1 MLINQKYGRQ
11 GNANYV
17 FSKLAQK
24 SGASCTSS
32 TSEATSCIFND
43 VTVGT
48 NEGACTPGTPDCL
61 SNGEA
66 YGVMSGYSAGSGY
79 DLATGL
85 GSVNANNLVNAWST
99 VTTLPSTTTLS
110 NVSPIAVTHGQP
122 VSFTV
127 AVKPQ
132 TGSGTPTGIVSLAGP
147 ATGTSKPGIGAFSL
161 SGGSVTASTDL
172 LPGGSYSL
180 TAHYPGDATYSASD
194 PGPISVTVN
203 KENSQPQAFL
213 VTFNSSNNVVSYNT
227 NTAQYGSPYIL
238 RVNVDNAAG
247 QLCAPVATSGATAC
261 PTGTVAMTNNGST
274 LDAGTFTLNSYG
286 YFEDLTVQL
295 PGGTNSV
302 KSAYA
307 GDNSF
312 NASSATNAISIT
324 PAATGTGA
332 PSIGGVGPW
341 VGTALYANTT
351 VTAQS
356 SGNPPGGNV
365 TFLVNGVA
373 AVGTVTYSGTA
384 GSASNPSASLSAAFL
399 SSVSPFTTPGSYSI
413 SASYS
418 GDANYG
424 ASTSGVTNLAVQFYQ
439 PTVALSPFTQNVLP
453 GNTATVT
460 AVVDTTDKTIYPT
473 GSVTFVNES
482 TNQNLGPAVNCVNGK
497 DSSGN
502 YECIATFTFVPSGGT
517 TVVQA
522 QYSGDVNYPGAASG
536 AVVVNVPDFA
546 INPNTNPVTV
556 TQGQAQTASI
566 IIGGLG
572 GFTGNVSNFA
582 CSGLPAETTCSFSPA
597 TVTGGNGST
606 TLTITT
612 TAIGQM
618 RRRAANENRRRGWM
632 AAAVLP
638 LLGICLI
645 GIPAWRRRGVLA
657 ALVTIAFFVMMLP
670 SCGGGGGGTTPPP
683 NNPVPSITS
692 IAPTQQAAG
701 SQSQTL
707 TITGTGFVS
716 GTTATYNN
724 VAHPVS
730 YSGST
735 VLTIT
740 LTAADMAAT
749 GSYPVVV
756 TNPTPGGGA
765 SGAVDFNVVTGTP
778 VGSFNVTVTA
788 SSGSLTHTTNFN
800 LVVQ

>member
-1 MLINQKYGRQ
+1 MALINQKYGRQ

-17 FSKLAQK
+17 FYKLAQK

-194 PGPISVTVN
+194 SGPISVTVN

-312 NASSATNAISIT
+312 NASTGTNAITIT
-324 PAATGTGA
+324 PASTTLTLPIVGGAAVGQSVQISVSVNTASSGVAPTGTVTFYA
-332 PSIGGVGPW
+332 N
-341 VGTALYANTT
+341 GTALGGTVSYSPVAGGSGGPAYVLATLISNTNAFTASGNYAITATYNGDANYSPSTSNPTT
-351 VTAQS
+351 VTVIYPAPNLVVTPNSQTVS
-356 SGNPPGGNV
+356 YGGTATIAALVDTTNKTV
-365 TFLVNGVA
+365 YPTGTLTFTDAN
-373 AVGTVTYSGTA
+373 SGTA
-384 GSASNPSASLSAAFL
+384 IAGPITCANAKDTSGNFACQA
-399 SSVSPFTTPGSYSI
+399 VITFTVTSGDPI
-413 SASYS
+413 AVSYS
-418 GDANYG
+418 GDANYPSSSSWAYITMPDFNFS
-424 ASTSGVTNLAVQFYQ
+424 ASGWVQVNAGQ
-439 PTVALSPFTQNVLP
+439 SQSL
-453 GNTATVT
+453 TVT
-460 AVVDTTDKTIYPT
+460 FT
-473 GSVTFVNES
+473 S
-482 TNQNLGPAVNCVNGK
+482 VNGLSGTAGNFGC
-497 DSSGN
+497 SS
-502 YECIATFTFVPSGGT
+502 
-517 TVVQA
+517 
-522 QYSGDVNYPGAASG
+522 
-536 AVVVNVPDFA
+536 
-546 INPNTNPVTV
+546 
-556 TQGQAQTASI
+556 
-566 IIGGLG
+566 
-572 GFTGNVSNFA
+572 
-582 CSGLPAETTCSFSPA
+582 LPAETTCSFSPA
-597 TVTGGNGST
+597 QVTLPSNGTASV
-606 TLTITT
+606 TLTVTT
-612 TAIGQM
+612 TALGQS
-618 RRRAANENRRRGWM
+618 RKGLGFADKRARNWGISGFGL
-632 AAAVLP
+632 VL
-638 LLGICLI
+638 GACLI
-645 GIPAWRRRGVLA
+645 GIPRSRQRGRRVLV
-657 ALVTIAFFVMMLP
+657 ALTLSALLILLP
-670 SCGGGGGGTTPPP
+670 SCGGGSGGGGGVQ
-683 NNPVPSITS
+683 NPVPSITS
-692 IAPTQQAAG
+692 LSPTQIAAG
-701 SQSQTL
+701 SQVNLLYINGANFISSST
-707 TITGTGFVS
+707 V
-716 GTTATYNN
+716 TYNGTLHN
-724 VAHPVS
+724 SSLQSPTQLEVALGPNDV
-730 YSGST
+730 
-735 VLTIT
+735 
-740 LTAADMAAT
+740 AT
-749 GSYPVVV
+749 TGQYPVVV
-756 TNPTPGGGA
+756 TNPTPGGGSSA
-765 SGAVDFNVVTGTP
+765 PVNFDIVTGTP
-778 VGSFNVTVTA
+778 TGYFTA
-788 SSGSLTHTTNFN
+788 NMTATIGPIAHSAQLSM
-800 LVVQ
+800 QIQ